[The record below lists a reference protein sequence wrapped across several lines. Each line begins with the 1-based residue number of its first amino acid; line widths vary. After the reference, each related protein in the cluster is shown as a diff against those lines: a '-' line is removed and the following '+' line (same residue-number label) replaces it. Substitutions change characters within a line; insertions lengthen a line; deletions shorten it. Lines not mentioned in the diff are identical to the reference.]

1 MIINQQIGLKISD
14 INSNDKKL
22 NYNFR
27 ILFYFKLFNIN
38 YFNIKMKANS
48 ILKNI
53 KIFEESYSFLKC

>member
-38 YFNIKMKANS
+38 YFNIKMKAQ
-48 ILKNI
+48 
-53 KIFEESYSFLKC
+53 Y